1 MSTFDAARLLDV
13 ALGAMDKAIN
23 ILMREQAGEVRAKG
37 DRDLVTDVE
46 LAIECFVRDHLQDQ
60 TPDVGFVGEETGATG
75 NPDVYWVLDPVD
87 GTANFVHGV
96 PLCAVA
102 LGLVHADQPLL
113 GVIDAPFLH
122 HRYWATIGQGAF
134 RDGDPIAVSRTKTLE
149 EALISLSDY
158 GSGEGGVARTR
169 ASARLDQALSRRA
182 QRVRRLGSSALEL
195 VWVADGTL
203 DASLTL
209 GNRSWDTAAGAII
222 AREAGALVVDA
233 DGSEHNTSSRCT
245 VAVAPSLADTLL
257 PLLRILRG
265 TRYWPISTTEGETA
279 ATARPAG
286 KRIVGAT
293 AFLATIG
300 VGLGDDDTADTLAE
314 GEFNSLPDAQTWIEQ
329 ELPVAQFPTWILQRP
344 RGAAGAFL
352 FGAIQR
358 GRYAI
363 EASGRVAWQ
372 AEESSADDV
381 EAYLVEGQLR
391 WRDASSRGAAV

>member
-1 MSTFDAARLLDV
+1 MTSTFDAARLLDV

-23 ILMREQAGEVRAKG
+23 ILMRDQAGEVRAKG

-46 LAIECFVRDHLQDQ
+46 LAIERLVRDHLQDQ

-113 GVIDAPFLH
+113 GVIDTPFLH
-122 HRYWATIGQGAF
+122 HRYWATIGHGAF
-134 RDGDPIAVSRTKTLE
+134 RDGDLIAVSRTKNLE
-149 EALISLSDY
+149 DSLISLSDY

-169 ASARLDQALSRRA
+169 ASARLDQTLSRRA

-195 VWVADGTL
+195 AWVADGTL

-233 DGSEHNTSSRCT
+233 DGSQHNTSSRCA
-245 VAVAPSLADTLL
+245 VAVTPSLADTLL
-257 PLLRILRG
+257 PLLRILCG
-265 TRYWPISTTEGETA
+265 TRYWPISTFEGETA
-279 ATARPAG
+279 STAWPAETRHRRRRPVPE
-286 KRIVGAT
+286 R
-293 AFLATIG
+293 
-300 VGLGDDDTADTLAE
+300 
-314 GEFNSLPDAQTWIEQ
+314 
-329 ELPVAQFPTWILQRP
+329 R
-344 RGAAGAFL
+344 R
-352 FGAIQR
+352 
-358 GRYAI
+358 
-363 EASGRVAWQ
+363 
-372 AEESSADDV
+372 
-381 EAYLVEGQLR
+381 
-391 WRDASSRGAAV
+391 